1 MASRYWIGSGIWNTT
16 NTANW
21 SATSGGAT
29 GASVPTSSDDVF
41 FNAASGSGINCFID
55 ASVQCNNIDFTG
67 SDTLLLSDSSPLMVF
82 GSFTWNTNVLNTYSG
97 TITFAGTGSNS
108 ITTGGRAFDGP
119 IVIDGVG
126 GTYTVVGSLSTN
138 SSITVTHGTFN
149 TNGQTIS
156 CSSFNSNNSNTRG
169 VTLGSSTI
177 TCSNTSTPWN
187 FATSTNL
194 TFSGASSTIIL
205 SGVSGTFAGG
215 GLTYGTVNFTNG
227 TATKFMTGANSFTNL
242 SVVNG
247 AGNSGLSLDSSI
259 NIGSTFTATGQN
271 IATHRLLIEA
281 TNQGVPLTIAAASV
295 SLTNVDFADIAATGA
310 ATWSGT
316 SIGNAL
322 GNSGIT
328 FTTTVTR
335 YWVSNAGS
343 WSGSHWATTTG
354 GSPGASVPLC
364 HDSVIFD
371 ASSFNTGGQTVT
383 MDTRRACANMTWTGV
398 TNSPTANATLNV
410 SIFGN
415 VVLASVTLTGTGL
428 NFTGRSTQTFTQASA
443 TIQVPLNFIAVNG
456 SYTLQDAL
464 VSSANMEHEA
474 GLLDFN
480 NKNVTCQSF
489 VLINAVSASPAQ
501 VNLGSGTLTLT
512 GLFSSSFPWLYFS
525 GTVVA
530 GTSTIKMTDSTSSN
544 KTFAGGGNTY
554 YNVWLSGTG
563 SGDFII
569 TGNNTFNNFRID
581 PALAVQFTSGSS
593 TTVSSFT
600 ATGTAGN
607 EITIGSTSAATHS
620 LVKVGGGNIF
630 CDYLILSY
638 STATPSNTWYAGAHS
653 TDNGN
658 NSGWI
663 FNAPPSNSMFQVIG
677 SIIGNEYEITA
688 TTGGST
694 GFITVNLGGVS
705 ANIAAGTIA
714 GTVNLVAAGDT
725 LSIVGSPTFNGTVD
739 TVSVRQVFNRILL
752 VVYEGETQA
761 TLYYYD
767 SNSWNATNLTALSN
781 DVRNRFTTLGGFEFI
796 TNQTDGMYS
805 SDDGI
810 IWASGS
816 AANCIPAVDATP
828 SLIYRYKNRLL
839 AAGDPTVP
847 DRVYFSS
854 IIDPQSSPFI
864 TWNTT
869 DGTGDYI
876 DVNPDDGG
884 NITGFSENSTFLLV
898 FKDTGMYRMDTV
910 SKTVDPDNIFNVG
923 AVSQEA
929 ITLCMGVTYYFSGNG
944 IYRTNGGY
952 PEQISR
958 AAVQDIINAM
968 SPADWEHVT
977 SGTDGLNV
985 YFSMGDI
992 ILHKNQTNQ
1001 RTIINC
1007 WIKFSPRDQS
1017 WSVHAYGDFFKF
1029 FSQYT
1034 DGNGALLRSA
1044 SDAGTVQTINLGQT
1058 DGTHPIPFFL
1068 ETQDIEFGG
1077 RGHLKG
1083 LSDKFIVFTDNGLAS
1098 KIGARINGRNE
1109 VEPIEMPLDG
1119 RVNVG
1124 QDVNIQG
1131 NFFNFYWSGVSTGN
1145 PPILEGI
1152 GSEHVMDQGLDGT
1165 KGLSGAPSLPRNLLS

>member
-21 SATSGGAT
+21 SASSGGAT

-41 FNAASGSGINCFID
+41 FNAASGSGISCFID

-67 SDTLLLSDSSPLMVF
+67 STLITLADSSPLAVF
-82 GSFTWNTNVLNTYSG
+82 GSLTWNTSVLNSYSG
-97 TITFAGTGSNS
+97 TITFSGTGSNT
-108 ITTGGRAFDGP
+108 ITQGGRAFDGP

-138 SSITVTHGTFN
+138 SSITVTHGTLN

-187 FATSTNL
+187 FATSTNI

-205 SGVSGTFAGG
+205 SGISGTFAGG
-215 GLTYGTVNFTNG
+215 GLTYGTVNFTGG
-227 TATKFMTGANSFTNL
+227 TSTKIMTGANSFTNL
-242 SVVNG
+242 SVVGG
-247 AGNSGLSLDSSI
+247 AGVAAGMAISASITVASTLTLTGNSVGTNRLLFESSTL
-259 NIGSTFTATGQN
+259 GTAQTVTATS
-271 IATHRLLIEA
+271 T
-281 TNQGVPLTIAAASV
+281 V
-295 SLTNVDFADIAATGA
+295 LTNVDFADISASGA

-328 FTTTVTR
+328 FTTPVTR
-335 YWVSNAGS
+335 YWVGDTGT
-343 WSGSHWATTTG
+343 WSGSHWSATTG
-354 GSPGASVPLC
+354 GAPGASVPIC
-364 HDSVIFD
+364 HDTVIFD
-371 ASSFNTGGQTVT
+371 ASSFSTGGQTVT
-383 MDTRRACANMTWTGV
+383 INVPRLGASMTWTG
-398 TNSPTANATLNV
+398 TTHSPTLSSGINAV
-410 SIFGN
+410 VYGN
-415 VVLASVTLTGTGL
+415 VVFASGMTISFSGSLSL
-428 NFTGRSTQTFTQASA
+428 DLFGRSVQTFTQAGATFTGNILFSA
-443 TIQVPLNFIAVNG
+443 LSG
-456 SYTLQDAL
+456 SYTLQDS
-464 VSSANMEHEA
+464 VSVTGNFIVAA
-474 GLLDFN
+474 GILDLN
-480 NKNVTCQSF
+480 NQNVSTILF
-489 VLINAVSASPAQ
+489 D
-501 VNLGSGTLTLT
+501 LGSSQADVRMGSSTVTINDGGEFAYLAGTLTT
-512 GLFSSSFPWLYFS
+512 
-525 GTVVA
+525 
-530 GTSTIKMTDSTSSN
+530 GTSTVKFPASGI
-544 KTFAGGGNTY
+544 FLGGGQIYSNL
-554 YNVWLSGTG
+554 W
-563 SGDFII
+563 II
-569 TGNNTFNNFRID
+569 GPVTVNGNNTFNNIRLD
-581 PALAVQFTSGSS
+581 PGSNVQFTSGSI

-600 ATGTAGN
+600 ATGTLGN
-607 EITIGSTSAATHS
+607 TITIGSTTTATHS

-630 CDYLILSY
+630 CDYLVLSY
-638 STATPSNTWYAGAHS
+638 STTTPSNTWYAGAHS

-677 SIIGNEYEITA
+677 SIIGNEYEIIA

-694 GFITVNLGGVS
+694 GFITVSLGGVS
-705 ANIAAGTIA
+705 ANIAAGTTA

-810 IWASGS
+810 TWASGS

-839 AAGDPTVP
+839 AAGDPIVP

-992 ILHKNQTNQ
+992 TLHKNQTNQ

-1034 DGNGALLRSA
+1034 DGNGALLRGA

-1119 RVNVG
+1119 RVNIG

-1165 KGLSGAPSLPRNLLS
+1165 KGLSSAPPLPRNLLS